1 MAERSVL
8 VQKIRTYL
16 EALSP
21 RAVDMLV
28 RNLEQ
33 SCAKGNED
41 KTVRLILDACLEL
54 LRSDKEAVSGEPRAN
69 WLQRLFFRPV
79 EALLIDEL
87 LPHKQKG
94 RINRSSLN
102 GIWTL
107 VERDLAPDAV
117 SEAQAQVLREETG
130 EAEAATIAGRLR
142 DRVTPEIR
150 KFLRDTTENPKFR
163 RQMAMI
169 VGGDRAF
176 QDLTD
181 LVEAFEAEAW
191 LMPFFEA
198 LPERL
203 SDWDCKGDG
212 PTAKRVREVMKENA
226 AQAALVASAVLS
238 RTDNPASLATLAC
251 GLAGTNDEKLLAD
264 SAYSAFIDM
273 VLSETERLHIM
284 ARKPSA
290 DAGAASAVSRY
301 REVVRQLERDMEF
314 ASGGAWHKRL
324 SETRRQFSDLVKS
337 ELDTA
342 VSRVRRA
349 LEIPPLGGDGKPVVD
364 RAAVEDAMRS
374 LETLQMMRGAAE
386 SFAVV
391 EVTMRTRQAVEQTLE
406 IMTRRL
412 LSDVAKVAEEERPV
426 HIAAADV
433 AIELCESYFGKDYA
447 DSLRRSRRIAANGG
461 EVKSGPAAKPAIK
474 KAGKAPAV

>member
-1 MAERSVL
+1 
-8 VQKIRTYL
+8 
-16 EALSP
+16 
-21 RAVDMLV
+21 MLV

-41 KTVRLILDACLEL
+41 TTVRLILDACLEL
-54 LRSDKEAVSGEPRAN
+54 LRSDKEAVSGEPRDH

-117 SEAQAQVLREETG
+117 AEAQAKILSEETG

-142 DRVTPEIR
+142 DKVTPEIR

-181 LVEAFEAEAW
+181 LVEAFEGEAW
-191 LMPFFEA
+191 FMPFIEA

-203 SDWDCKGDG
+203 SDWECKGDG
-212 PTAKRVREVMKENA
+212 PTAKRVRDVMKENA
-226 AQAALVASAVLS
+226 AHAALVASAVLS

-251 GLAGTNDEKLLAD
+251 GLAGTNDEKRLAE

-273 VLSETERLHIM
+273 VLSETERLHIL
-284 ARKPSA
+284 ARKPA
-290 DAGAASAVSRY
+290 TDARPASAVSRY
-301 REVVRQLERDMEF
+301 HEVVRRLERDMEF
-314 ASGGAWHKRL
+314 SGGGAWHKRL
-324 SETRRQFSDLVKS
+324 SETRRQFSDLVKGDLES
-337 ELDTA
+337 A

-349 LEIPPLGGDGKPVVD
+349 LEIPPTDDSGKPSVD
-364 RAAVEDAMRS
+364 RAAVDDALRS

-386 SFAVV
+386 SFAVN
-391 EVTMRTRQAVEQTLE
+391 EVTMRTRQTVEQTLE

-412 LSDVAKVAEEERPV
+412 LSDAAKVPEADRAV

-433 AIELCESYFGKDYA
+433 AIELCESYFGKEYA
-447 DSLRRSRRIAANGG
+447 DLLRRSRRIAAEGG
-461 EVKSGPAAKPAIK
+461 EAKSGPAEKPGIK
-474 KAGKAPAV
+474 KAAKVTAG